1 MRNQT
6 GIFTDLDPSSKLLQ
20 PDVVVRAADIANR
33 RIIVTSDMYD
43 GSVVRKVLYE
53 TTAGVK
59 YYLELVPYLHPVGAG
74 SLEIATVAYSA
85 TGVATIT
92 PTKDNYG
99 LLETGALCTSGSKA
113 REFAGFL
120 FADYFTHATDNADQQ
135 ENFRCLTIEEG
146 DFLWLIRG
154 GVWYVYTGDA
164 VTSGEMLIASS
175 ATDGKLMDAVDF
187 DPTSVASI
195 NSTLFK
201 NMTGDASPRYGE
213 AVARALETVGGAST
227 IKVEIVLPKRRYR

>member
-1 MRNQT
+1 MRNNT
-6 GIFTDLDPSSKLLQ
+6 GVFTDLDPSSKLLQ
-20 PDVVVRAADIANR
+20 PDVVVRAADITNR
-33 RIIVTSDMYD
+33 RILVDSDMFD
-43 GSVVRKVLYE
+43 GSVVRKCLFE

-59 YYLELVPYLHPVGAG
+59 YYVELVPYLHPVGAG
-74 SLEIATVAYSA
+74 QLVLGTVAYSG
-85 TGVATIT
+85 TGVATYT
-92 PTKDNYG
+92 PTKDNFG

-120 FADYFTHATDNADQQ
+120 FADYYTHATDNADQQ

-146 DFLWLIRG
+146 DFLWVIRG

-164 VTSGEMLIASS
+164 VVSGEMLIASS
-175 ATDGKLMDAVDF
+175 ATDGKLMDAIDF

-195 NSTLFK
+195 NSTLWK
-201 NMTGDASPRYGE
+201 NTTGDGSPRYGE
-213 AVARALETVGGAST
+213 AVARAMETVVGAST